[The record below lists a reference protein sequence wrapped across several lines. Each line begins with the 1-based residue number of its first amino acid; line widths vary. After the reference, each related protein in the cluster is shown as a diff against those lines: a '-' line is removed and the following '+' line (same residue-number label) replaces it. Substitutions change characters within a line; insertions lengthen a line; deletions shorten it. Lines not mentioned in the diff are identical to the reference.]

1 MRVLLVDIAVE
12 RHPPLPT
19 ELRARGHQLAE
30 ASSCDEALAL
40 LQSAAAFESILLA
53 LPRLDPAGLALC
65 GKIATVAAA
74 VPVLLLTDCG
84 DLCDAEAGLRAGAH
98 QVLSFT
104 LRPDAL
110 DSILRQT
117 VEQCRRQR
125 EVEQLRSRGD
135 EGSGFIGLLGVS
147 ARLKRLSDLLGR
159 MRGSDAAVLLT
170 GESGS
175 GKERV
180 ARVIHA
186 SSGRR
191 SGPFVALNCAAL
203 PDDRLAIEL
212 FGQERGGPS
221 GNGTARLG
229 ALQRAHRGTLFLDD
243 IGELSLVLQAGLRRA
258 LRDRRARPIGGEH
271 ELSFDVR
278 VVAASPRSLLPAV
291 RSGGFRADLF
301 SCLNVVSIPV
311 PPLRERREDI
321 PILAEHFLQEFAQR
335 DGKSLSGFAPDVMPH
350 LLRHDWPGNVRELR
364 NTVEGAVTLASGAW
378 VTLAD
383 LSGDLANLPSE
394 EQPSGESSAESSGE
408 LVPLADIERR
418 HVLSVVNAVRG
429 NKSEAARI
437 LGVDRKTLQARLQRY
452 GHR

>member
-12 RHPPLPT
+12 RHPLLPT
-19 ELRARGHQLAE
+19 ELLARGHQVTQAK
-30 ASSCDEALAL
+30 SGDEALAL
-40 LQSAAAFESILLA
+40 LPQAAAFDAILVA
-53 LPRLDPAGLALC
+53 LPQLDPAGLALC
-65 GKIATVAAA
+65 TRISTVTA

-98 QVLSFT
+98 QVLSWT

-117 VEQCRRQR
+117 VEQERRQR
-125 EVEQLRSRGD
+125 EVELLRDRGD

-147 ARLKRLSDLLGR
+147 PRLKRLSDLLQR
-159 MRGSDAAVLLT
+159 MRGSDASVLLT

-186 SSGRR
+186 SSSRR
-191 SGPFVALNCAAL
+191 SGPFVAVSCAAL

-212 FGQERGGPS
+212 FGQERGGPT
-221 GNGTARLG
+221 GNGSARLG
-229 ALQRAHRGTLFLDD
+229 ALQRAHHGTLFLDD
-243 IGELSLVLQAGLRRA
+243 IGELSLGLQAGLRRA

-278 VVAASPRSLLPAV
+278 VVAASPRSLLPVV
-291 RSGGFRADLF
+291 RGGGFRADLF
-301 SCLNVVSIPV
+301 SCLNVVSISV
-311 PPLRERREDI
+311 PALRDRREDI
-321 PILAEHFLQEFAQR
+321 PLLAEQFLQEFARR
-335 DGKSLSGFAPDVMPH
+335 DGKSLSGFATDVMPH

-364 NTVEGAVTLASGAW
+364 NTIEGAVTLASGAW

-383 LSGDLANLPSE
+383 LSGDLGNLPSDAT
-394 EQPSGESSAESSGE
+394 PLAESSGE

-418 HVLSVVNAVRG
+418 HVLSVFNAVRG